1 MKLIRSNSIQLLNFP
16 NTTSSSSF
24 PQQKRKGCSNILMLP
39 FKLTSRVSLGISLKL
54 YTSPSL
60 RIYHLTRLKS
70 NFSTLRPSNNSY
82 PNNVKFDQN
91 SSITLENNQK
101 NIKKR
106 SLIQRVFNL
115 SHQEANSASSKEI
128 WRLLK
133 LASKDLPLFILAMTL
148 LTLSAAIIMS
158 LPKVTGTI
166 LDATRESFF
175 MNKISPGTGTDTT
188 DTNDDDNNNHSY
200 ASDIKE
206 NSIPKY
212 SDLRVYDLPIDTFL
226 FYLAGALTVATG
238 ATFART
244 LLMRIIGENLVSRM
258 RSRFMKNI
266 LRQDGEFYDKNK
278 VGDLISRLSSD
289 SYVVSKSI
297 TYNMSDGVKHSL
309 VLTSSLGMMFYLSST
324 LSMVMLAFAP
334 PLLFASWIYGLKV
347 RALSRQLQQATGDL
361 TKVAE
366 QELNSIKT
374 IQCSNAEPR
383 ETHRYGSQIQKVWNV
398 SFRDALTN
406 ATFFSVTGILGNTT
420 FLITLALGAR
430 LVMDGSMTIGDL
442 TAYMIYT
449 EYCGSA
455 TFGIA
460 SFYTELF
467 KGAGAAS
474 RLFEILDIQPK
485 INPIKGRKVKFPMK
499 GHIKFDNVTFSYPT
513 RPDNIIFKNL
523 SFEIKPGAN
532 VCIVG
537 PSGKGKSTIASL
549 LLKMYEPNEGKIFID
564 GVDIKDISTA
574 SLRRHLGYVQQE
586 PILMEGSIYDNIIY
600 SLPLNERKK
609 IKPMDAEFVAQRANC
624 DFIGALPLGMNTQVG
639 ARGSLLSGGQKQKLA
654 IARAL
659 IKDPGI
665 LILDEATSALDAASE
680 AMVNVNLNR
689 WAVRGTNESNITRIS
704 IAHRA
709 STIKACDEV
718 IVLGY
723 EGNVVEQGSTLELWD
738 SRNSWLWKLV
748 RARKDS
754 EEKKEKEVQIL
765 EVNGHEE
772 NEGDKTPAHRL
783 NV

>member
-1 MKLIRSNSIQLLNFP
+1 
-16 NTTSSSSF
+16 
-24 PQQKRKGCSNILMLP
+24 MLP
-39 FKLTSRVSLGISLKL
+39 LRLASRRLV
-54 YTSPSL
+54 SPSL
-60 RIYHLTRLKS
+60 KPPIHYPLILPLIYSKS
-70 NFSTLRPSNNSY
+70 NFSTHTCSRNSY
-82 PNNVKFDQN
+82 PNNVKMDPN
-91 SSITLENNQK
+91 SAISINTNK
-101 NIKKR
+101 KPIKER

-115 SHQEANSASSKEI
+115 TPEEATSASSKEI

-133 LASKDLPLFILAMTL
+133 LASKDLPLFILAMSL
-148 LTLSAAIIMS
+148 LTLSAGIIMS

-166 LDATRESFF
+166 LDATRDSFF
-175 MNKISPGTGTDTT
+175 LNKNISSSA
-188 DTNDDDNNNHSY
+188 DDDNDNDNDSG
-200 ASDIKE
+200 AVSVP
-206 NSIPKY
+206 NY

-226 FYLAGALTVATG
+226 IYLAGALTVATG

-244 LLMRIIGENLVSRM
+244 LLMRIIGENMVSRL

-309 VLTSSLGMMFYLSST
+309 VLSTSLGMMFYLSPT

-406 ATFFSVTGILGNTT
+406 ATFFSVTGILGNST
-420 FLITLALGAR
+420 FLITLAMGAR

-485 INPIKGRKVKFPMK
+485 INPVKGRKLELPIK
-499 GHIKFDNVTFSYPT
+499 GHIRFDNVTFSYPT
-513 RPDNIIFKNL
+513 RPNNVIFKNL
-523 SFEIKPGAN
+523 SFEIKPGSN

-549 LLKMYEPNEGKIFID
+549 LLKMYEPTEGNIFID
-564 GVDIKDISTA
+564 GINIKDISTA
-574 SLRRHLGYVQQE
+574 SLRRGLGYVQQE
-586 PILMEGSIYDNIIY
+586 PILMEGTIYENIIY
-600 SLPLNERKK
+600 SLPLTERKK
-609 IKPMDAEFVAQRANC
+609 IKQMDAEFVAQRANC
-624 DFIGALPLGMNTQVG
+624 DFIAALPLGMNTQVG
-639 ARGSLLSGGQKQKLA
+639 SRGSLLSGGQKQKLA

-659 IKDPGI
+659 IKEPGI

-689 WAVRGTNESNITRIS
+689 WAIRSSNESITRIS

-723 EGNVVEQGSTLELWD
+723 EGSVVEQGSTMQLWD
-738 SRNSWLWKLV
+738 SKSSWLWKLV

-754 EEKKEKEVQIL
+754 DDEKKQKEHEIV
-765 EVNGHEE
+765 EVSKP
-772 NEGDKTPAHRL
+772 EGNSDDKTPTHRL

>member
-1 MKLIRSNSIQLLNFP
+1 MDQPDPPVTQPPKRTLL
-16 NTTSSSSF
+16 
-24 PQQKRKGCSNILMLP
+24 
-39 FKLTSRVSLGISLKL
+39 
-54 YTSPSL
+54 
-60 RIYHLTRLKS
+60 
-70 NFSTLRPSNNSY
+70 
-82 PNNVKFDQN
+82 
-91 SSITLENNQK
+91 
-101 NIKKR
+101 
-106 SLIQRVFNL
+106 QRVFNL
-115 SHQEANSASSKEI
+115 TPEEATSASSKEV

-133 LASKDLPLFILAMTL
+133 LASKDMPLFVLAMAL
-148 LTLSAAIIMS
+148 LTLSAGIIMS

-175 MNKISPGTGTDTT
+175 NNPGASVGNSANAQGEEEGQSGGSTGNESVGNVETSGT
-188 DTNDDDNNNHSY
+188 SY
-200 ASDIKE
+200 A
-206 NSIPKY
+206 
-212 SDLRVYDLPIDTFL
+212 DLKVYDLPIDTFL
-226 FYLAGALTVATG
+226 IYLAGALTVATA

-244 LLMRIIGENLVSRM
+244 LLMRVIGENLVSRM
-258 RSRFMKNI
+258 RARFMKNI

-278 VGDLISRLSSD
+278 VGDLISRLSAD

-309 VLTSSLGMMFYLSST
+309 ILSSSLGMMFYLSPT
-324 LSMVMLAFAP
+324 LSFVMLAFAP

-347 RALSRQLQQATGDL
+347 RALSRKLQQATGDL

-406 ATFFSVTGILGNTT
+406 ATFFSVTGVLGNAT

-430 LVMDGSMTIGDL
+430 LVMNGSMTIGDL

-460 SFYTELF
+460 SFYTEIF

-474 RLFEILDIQPK
+474 RLFEILDLKPK
-485 INPIKGRKVKFPMK
+485 IDPVKGRKVALPMRGHVKFE
-499 GHIKFDNVTFSYPT
+499 NVTFAYPT
-513 RPDNIIFKNL
+513 RPNNIIFKNL
-523 SFEIKPGAN
+523 SFEIKAGSN
-532 VCIVG
+532 VCVVG
-537 PSGKGKSTIASL
+537 PSGRGKSTIASL
-549 LLKMYEPNEGKIFID
+549 LLKMYEPTEGRILLD

-574 SLRRHLGYVQQE
+574 SLRQHLGYVQQE

-600 SLPLNERKK
+600 SLPLTQRKCVTQ
-609 IKPMDAEFVAQRANC
+609 MDAEFVAQRANC
-624 DFIGALPLGMNTQVG
+624 DFIGALPQGLATQVG

-659 IKDPGI
+659 IKNPGV

-680 AMVNVNLNR
+680 AMVNTNLNR
-689 WAVRGTNESNITRIS
+689 WASRGGNNCSVTRIS

-723 EGNVVEQGSTLELWD
+723 DGNVVEQGPTLQLWD
-738 SRNSWLWKLV
+738 LKSSWLWKLV

-754 EEKKEKEVQIL
+754 SSEEKNHVDVVDLAE
-765 EVNGHEE
+765 HESSQE
-772 NEGDKTPAHRL
+772 TAPAHRL